1 MAINNIRHIYGEMG
15 LMDKITEVAKNSE
28 KNNKNTEEKEKQ
40 TADSA
45 PDAQKNQSQKINEA
59 AGNSTATNKPSE
71 MDVINSISEKP
82 APSKSLKEKLKASE
96 SGVEIHSAGTGMEG
110 GLSIS
115 EKRHNIV
122 KPSVSTSSSSKDAH
136 DPMSL
141 VNKGTEEINPSH
153 ETSLKGGFENKT
165 SSSDVNSGKIH
176 APIDS
181 FTVAGGLGSGIAENI
196 KKKKHSNVESTQSKP
211 IVVDT
216 NSGYTEKS
224 HKSKDDF
231 DTSFVEHSHK
241 NKNST
246 DETKDKAEPAASSQP
261 LNPSAKSTEV
271 TGTQPGRVAELV
283 SLNNANSATSA
294 NVPPTPRNKPT
305 DPVLNKGAS
314 TSSQIPESKER
325 AAPLAASG
333 AVLGAGA
340 ATNQATPAV
349 SAPSNQAN
357 VASSTVN
364 KEVTTRNE
372 ISNTENGRVTTRE
385 IEEKTTTEKAVPIS
399 KTEAAALGIV
409 GASAIGASAVGA
421 STTGTS
427 AVGASTNG
435 ASAVGTSTAGAS
447 TVGASAVGTANPA
460 SQQPS
465 AQASDQNRMHESKPE
480 AASDS
485 SLTLDRNN
493 GKILYEA
500 DIYKKRYFLQFL
512 WTKRHFTL
520 SKDGI
525 MKYYRNVNG
534 RRRGEFDIDEYFMSF
549 KPTEVKRGKYPYR
562 ITLVSDKCDDLG
574 FETKEQRDE
583 FLFWLKKAAE

>member
-45 PDAQKNQSQKINEA
+45 PDAQKSQPQKLNEA

-96 SGVEIHSAGTGMEG
+96 SGVEVHSAGTGMEG

-115 EKRHNIV
+115 EKRHDIV
-122 KPSVSTSSSSKDAH
+122 KPSVSSSSSKDAH

-153 ETSLKGGFENKT
+153 ETSLKGGLENKT

-181 FTVAGGLGSGIAENI
+181 FTVSGGLGSGIAENI
-196 KKKKHSNVESTQSKP
+196 KKKKHGNVESTQSKP

-241 NKNST
+241 NKHST

-261 LNPSAKSTEV
+261 LNPLAKSTEV
-271 TGTQPGRVAELV
+271 TGAQPGRVAGLV

-305 DPVLNKGAS
+305 DPVLNKGPS
-314 TSSQIPESKER
+314 TSSQIPESKEC

-340 ATNQATPAV
+340 ATNQTAPAV
-349 SAPSNQAN
+349 SAPSNQAS
-357 VASSTVN
+357 VAGSTIN

-372 ISNTENGRVTTRE
+372 ISNTENGRVATRE

-421 STTGTS
+421 STNGTS

-435 ASAVGTSTAGAS
+435 TSTAG
-447 TVGASAVGTANPA
+447 TSAVGAGNPA

-465 AQASDQNRMHESKPE
+465 AQTSDQNRRYESKPE

-525 MKYYRNVNG
+525 IKYYRNING